1 MISCLQNDCSQP
13 RNTSTLCTRWALSN
27 ISCHVSNDFKS
38 RTRICGV
45 GGKHKG
51 RCWCI
56 WLANLWAGV
65 SYDPWRQ
72 FCNPYSPVGC
82 HDDVIKRRHFP
93 RYWPFVRGIHRH
105 RRIPLTKDS
114 DAELWCF
121 RWSATK
127 QTVEQTFETPMIW
140 DAIVLIM
147 TSMLCVM
154 LHLILKQKWLYIFHN
169 FLKLRSWLFW
179 RVNTLTT

>member
-1 MISCLQNDCSQP
+1 MFSRTNTIWIPFVFFSLSQMISCLQNDCSQP
-13 RNTSTLCTRWALSN
+13 QNTSTLCTRWALSN

-105 RRIPLTKDS
+105 RRIPSQRTVTRSFDVFFDLRLNKRLS
-114 DAELWCF
+114 KHSRR
-121 RWSATK
+121 RW
-127 QTVEQTFETPMIW
+127 FETPSC
-140 DAIVLIM
+140 L
-147 TSMLCVM
+147 L
-154 LHLILKQKWLYIFHN
+154 
-169 FLKLRSWLFW
+169 W
-179 RVNTLTT
+179 RQCYVSCCI